1 MTKDIPVYK
10 ITIEDEFSDGENLG
24 IEMIAFTN
32 LPAIKVK
39 GMAFSAEKKMIFSDD
54 LKYRITA
61 PAMIPMD
68 IYRNNKEDGE
78 YYVQF
83 TAEVIEQIHTKFM
96 ADLKNRDIFNL
107 EHDTDKKV
115 PAYILETWIVDNPT
129 QDKAF
134 STFGI
139 EVPKGTLMLTVQVT
153 DPEYYNKLVED
164 GQVGFSIEGFLGL
177 KLSEQ
182 IKLNNMNKLPD
193 GEYLVEDKI
202 YVVKGGE
209 VVEIKE
215 MEKEEPTAEVVEE
228 EMAAEPVALEDT
240 TVEETVTEDSTIT
253 DEEMAIDPTA
263 DAEAIL
269 AIVLPVIEER
279 EKALIAMLADL
290 RNQMEEMYGEKEVE
304 VEATDNKTRM
314 SMQDKFSAVSKFLN
328 LNNQ

>member
-1 MTKDIPVYK
+1 MTKDLPIYK
-10 ITIEDEFSDGENLG
+10 ITIDEEYSDGENLG

-32 LPAIKVK
+32 MPAIKVK
-39 GMAFSAEKKMIFSDD
+39 GMAFNSEKKMLFADD
-54 LKYRITA
+54 VKYRITA

-68 IYRNNKEDGE
+68 IYRRDSEEGD

-83 TAEVIEQIHTKFM
+83 TADVIEKIHAKFM
-96 ADLKNRDIFNL
+96 ADLRNRDIFNL

-129 QDKAF
+129 KDKAF

-139 EVPKGTLMLTVQVT
+139 EVPEGTLMVTAQVT
-153 DPEYYNKLVED
+153 DPEYYNKLVEE

-182 IKLNNMNKLPD
+182 LNLNTMKLPD
-193 GEYLVEDKI
+193 GEHTIEDKI
-202 YVVKGGE
+202 YVIKDGE

-215 MEKEEPTAEVVEE
+215 VEKEPTEEVVEE
-228 EMAAEPVALEDT
+228 EMSTEEVAMEET
-240 TVEETVTEDSTIT
+240 TVEETTEESTT
-253 DEEMAIDPTA
+253 TEEEMAIDPAT

-279 EKALIAMLADL
+279 EKALIAIIADL
-290 RNQMEEMYGEKEVE
+290 RNQMEEMYAEKEE
-304 VEATDNKTRM
+304 DKAEEQIAEATM
-314 SMQDKFSAVSKFLN
+314 SQKFAAFKQFS
-328 LNNQ
+328 NQ

>member
-10 ITIEDEFSDGENLG
+10 ITIDDEYSDGENLG

-115 PAYILETWIVDNPT
+115 PAYILETWIVDNPN

-202 YVVKGGE
+202 YVMKDGE

-304 VEATDNKTRM
+304 VEATDNKQKM
-314 SMQDKFSAVSKFLN
+314 SVQAKFSAVSKFLN

>member
-1 MTKDIPVYK
+1 MTKDLPIYK
-10 ITIEDEFSDGENLG
+10 ITIEDEYADGENLG

-32 LPAIKVK
+32 MPAIKVK
-39 GMAFSAEKKMIFSDD
+39 GMAFNSEKKMMFADD
-54 LKYRITA
+54 VKYRITA

-68 IYRNNKEDGE
+68 IYRRDSEEGD

-83 TAEVIEQIHTKFM
+83 TADVIEKIHAKFM
-96 ADLKNRDIFNL
+96 ADLRNRDIFNL

-129 QDKAF
+129 KDKAF

-139 EVPKGTLMLTVQVT
+139 EVPEGTLMVTAQVT
-153 DPEYYNKLVED
+153 DPEYYNKLVEE

-182 IKLNNMNKLPD
+182 LNLNTMKLPD
-193 GEYLVEDKI
+193 GEHTIEDKI
-202 YVVKGGE
+202 YVIKDGE

-215 MEKEEPTAEVVEE
+215 VEKEPTAEVVEE
-228 EMAAEPVALEDT
+228 EMAAEPVAMEDT
-240 TVEETVTEDSTIT
+240 TVEETTEESTT
-253 DEEMAIDPTA
+253 TEEEMAIDPAT

-279 EKALIAMLADL
+279 EKALIAIIADL
-290 RNQMEEMYGEKEVE
+290 RNQMEEMYAEKEE
-304 VEATDNKTRM
+304 EKAEEQIAEATM
-314 SMQDKFSAVSKFLN
+314 SQKFAAFKQFS
-328 LNNQ
+328 NQ

>member
-1 MTKDIPVYK
+1 MTKDLPIYK
-10 ITIEDEFSDGENLG
+10 ITIEDEYADGENLG

-32 LPAIKVK
+32 MPAIKVK
-39 GMAFSAEKKMIFSDD
+39 GLAFNSEKKMLFADD
-54 LKYRITA
+54 VKYRITA

-68 IYRNNKEDGE
+68 IYRRDSEEGD

-83 TAEVIEQIHTKFM
+83 TADVIEKIHAKFM
-96 ADLKNRDIFNL
+96 ADLRNRDIFNL

-129 QDKAF
+129 KDKAF

-139 EVPKGTLMLTVQVT
+139 EVPEGTLMVTAQVT
-153 DPEYYNKLVED
+153 DPEYYNKLVEE

-182 IKLNNMNKLPD
+182 LNLNTMKLPD
-193 GEYLVEDKI
+193 GEHTIEDKI
-202 YVVKGGE
+202 YVVKDGE

-215 MEKEEPTAEVVEE
+215 VEKEPTEEVVEE
-228 EMAAEPVALEDT
+228 EMSTEEVAMEET
-240 TVEETVTEDSTIT
+240 TVEETTEESTT
-253 DEEMAIDPTA
+253 TEEEMAIDPAT

-279 EKALIAMLADL
+279 EKALIAIIADL
-290 RNQMEEMYGEKEVE
+290 RNQMEEMYAEKEEEKAEEQIAE
-304 VEATDNKTRM
+304 VSM
-314 SMQDKFSAVSKFLN
+314 SQKFAAFKQFS
-328 LNNQ
+328 NQ

>member
-1 MTKDIPVYK
+1 MTKDLPIYK
-10 ITIEDEFSDGENLG
+10 ITIDDEFSDGENLG

-83 TAEVIEQIHTKFM
+83 TADVIEKIHAKFM

-129 QDKAF
+129 KDKAF

-139 EVPKGTLMLTVQVT
+139 EVPEGTLMVTAQVT
-153 DPEYYNKLVED
+153 DPEYYNKLVEE

-182 IKLNNMNKLPD
+182 LKLNNMKLPD
-193 GEYLVEDKI
+193 GEHTIEDKI
-202 YVVKGGE
+202 YVVKDGE

-215 MEKEEPTAEVVEE
+215 VEKEPTEEVVEE
-228 EMAAEPVALEDT
+228 EMAAEEVKMEDT
-240 TVEETVTEDSTIT
+240 TVEETTEESTT
-253 DEEMAIDPTA
+253 TEEEMAIDPAT

-269 AIVLPVIEER
+269 AIVMPVIEER
-279 EKALIAMLADL
+279 EKALIAIIADL
-290 RNQMEEMYGEKEVE
+290 RNQMEEMYAEKEE
-304 VEATDNKTRM
+304 EKAEEQIAEATM
-314 SMQDKFSAVSKFLN
+314 SQKFAAFRQFS
-328 LNNQ
+328 NQ

>member
-1 MTKDIPVYK
+1 MTKDLPIYK
-10 ITIEDEFSDGENLG
+10 ITIDDEFSDGENLG

-32 LPAIKVK
+32 MPAIKVK
-39 GMAFSAEKKMIFSDD
+39 GLAFSSEKKMLFADD
-54 LKYRITA
+54 VKYRITA

-68 IYRNNKEDGE
+68 IYRRDSEEGD

-83 TAEVIEQIHTKFM
+83 TADVIEKIHAKFM
-96 ADLKNRDIFNL
+96 ADLRNRDIFNL

-129 QDKAF
+129 KDKAF

-139 EVPKGTLMLTVQVT
+139 EVPEGTLMVTAQVT
-153 DPEYYNKLVED
+153 DPEYYNKLVEE

-182 IKLNNMNKLPD
+182 LKLNNMNKLPD

-202 YVVKGGE
+202 YVMKDGE

-215 MEKEEPTAEVVEE
+215 MEKEPTEEVVEE
-228 EMAAEPVALEDT
+228 EMATEEVKMEDT
-240 TVEETVTEDSTIT
+240 TVEETTEESTT
-253 DEEMAIDPTA
+253 TEEEMAIDPAT

-269 AIVLPVIEER
+269 AIVMPVIEER
-279 EKALIAMLADL
+279 EKALIAIIADL
-290 RNQMEEMYGEKEVE
+290 RNQMEEMYAEKEE
-304 VEATDNKTRM
+304 DKAEEQIAEATM
-314 SMQDKFSAVSKFLN
+314 SQKFAAFKQFS
-328 LNNQ
+328 NQ

>member
-10 ITIEDEFSDGENLG
+10 ITIEDEFADGENLG
-24 IEMIAFTN
+24 IEMIAFTKT
-32 LPAIKVK
+32 PAIKVK
-39 GMAFSAEKKMIFSDD
+39 GMAFSAEKKMIFADD

-83 TAEVIEQIHTKFM
+83 TAEVIDKIHSKFM
-96 ADLKNRDIFNL
+96 ADLRNRDIFNL
-107 EHDTDKKV
+107 EHDTEKKV
-115 PAYILETWIVDNPT
+115 PAYILDIWTVDNPT
-129 QDKAF
+129 KDKAF
-134 STFGI
+134 STFGM
-139 EVPKGTLMLTVQVT
+139 EVPQGTLMMTVQVT

-164 GQVGFSIEGFLGL
+164 GQIGLSIEGFLGL

-209 VVEIKE
+209 VIEIKE
-215 MEKEEPTAEVVEE
+215 MEKEETAEVVEE

-304 VEATDNKTRM
+304 VEATDNKQKM

>member
-1 MTKDIPVYK
+1 MTKDIPIYK
-10 ITIEDEFSDGENLG
+10 ITIEDEFADGENLG
-24 IEMIAFTN
+24 IEMIAFTKT
-32 LPAIKVK
+32 PAIKVK
-39 GMAFSAEKKMIFSDD
+39 GMAFSADKKMIFSDD

-68 IYRNNKEDGE
+68 IYRNNNEDGE

-83 TAEVIEQIHTKFM
+83 TAEVIDKIHSKFM

-115 PAYILETWIVDNPT
+115 PAYILDIWTVDNPT

-134 STFGI
+134 STFGM
-139 EVPKGTLMLTVQVT
+139 EVPQGTLMMTVQVT
-153 DPEYYNKLVED
+153 DKDYYNKLVED
-164 GQVGFSIEGFLGL
+164 GQIGLSIEGFLGL
-177 KLSEQ
+177 KLSQ
-182 IKLNNMNKLPD
+182 QLKLNKMQLPD
-193 GEYLVEDKI
+193 GEYLIEDKI

-209 VVEIKE
+209 VLEIKE
-215 MEKEEPTAEVVEE
+215 MEKEETAEVVEE
-228 EMAAEPVALEDT
+228 EMAAEPVAMEDT
-240 TVEETVTEDSTIT
+240 SVEETVTEDSTIT

-304 VEATDNKTRM
+304 VEATDNKQKM
-314 SMQDKFSAVSKFLN
+314 SVQAKFSAVSKFLN